1 MSQSP
6 LHCWW
11 TYLVYSSPDPNQKEQ
26 QTGSHLGGERAM
38 NQRADL
44 RTPAGRARGAPLH
57 ALWWPGRE
65 KAPEREDMYTQS
77 WFTLPC
83 SRNSHHC
90 KATILQYTP
99 IKVIKKKKRFHHMG
113 KRLGLIYDVG
123 CGIPHYPGVLLQ
135 AKPSRKCMPLLT
147 NIKLQGE
154 FLAAFFLL
162 CVYYKYGN
170 YCACHV
176 SLR

>member
-11 TYLVYSSPDPNQKEQ
+11 TCLVYSSPDPNQKEQ

-83 SRNSHHC
+83 SRDSHHC

-99 IKVIKKKKRFHHMG
+99 IKVIKKKK
-113 KRLGLIYDVG
+113 KALS
-123 CGIPHYPGVLLQ
+123 PHGEKAWPHLWRWLRHPSLSRSFASSKALKEMHALAYQHKATGRVPSSIFLTLCLL
-135 AKPSRKCMPLLT
+135 
-147 NIKLQGE
+147 
-154 FLAAFFLL
+154 
-162 CVYYKYGN
+162 
-170 YCACHV
+170 
-176 SLR
+176 

>member
-11 TYLVYSSPDPNQKEQ
+11 TCLVYSSPDPNQKEQ

-57 ALWWPGRE
+57 ALWWPGQE

-83 SRNSHHC
+83 SRDSHHC

-99 IKVIKKKKRFHHMG
+99 IKVIKKKKSTFTTWG
-113 KRLGLIYDVG
+113 KGL
-123 CGIPHYPGVLLQ
+123 
-135 AKPSRKCMPLLT
+135 ASSMT
-147 NIKLQGE
+147 
-154 FLAAFFLL
+154 LAAASLTIQEFCF
-162 CVYYKYGN
+162 KQSPQGN
-170 YCACHV
+170 ACPC
-176 SLR
+176 LPT